1 MRTRPSTSPRQ
12 HLHRGTVSAV
22 AFWFD
27 PVLLSEDEAR
37 RRVMSLWAPGACVL
51 WVAEGYLLRLPVSRR
66 CDAGTSPGLAL
77 TLERGVLVSA
87 PLSSAEWER
96 VEARPGSLV
105 LVRGGQA
112 WVYPVT
118 GALPVDVSSWLDVSA
133 WTVVPTRGLG
143 APPAPVVSAVEPK
156 APLTRAFFGS
166 AVPELS
172 TEAKEVLA
180 RMQGRVVEAPVVV
193 KPLGWRE
200 RLRAALGRGG
210 ATARGGL
217 LSRLRAALGPGDAAR
232 PDGLSRRREGDGS
245 ASGAGTRPG
254 VLSRL
259 RAAFGRGKDSGS
271 GEGTGPGMLSRLR
284 AAFGRGEDSRSGE
297 GTGPGMLS
305 RLRAAFGRGAASE
318 GSRPGGLSR
327 LRALFGRGEGAR
339 PGSTSSAPAAGREA
353 STGWWSRLRAAF
365 GAGAGGAEARDPSA
379 LARASGESTGSWLG
393 RFAAWLGRGVT
404 SSEGSHRDALSTS
417 RNPSW
422 LGRWLSSLF
431 SSVEDAQPSGT
442 STGARAEAPGPPPTP
457 PGPGLLSRLS
467 RWLTHQSPLSHL
479 LLRRKADYLRRLF
492 EMFEDGDLQSALR
505 HAVPLG
511 AGAPDANTR
520 EALGLPGPREK
531 LTLQLG
537 PRGPATTFAGGEDLY
552 EALRQRYRAAFQ
564 RFEREGR
571 IDEAVFVLSELLG
584 AHAEAVAF
592 LEKHGRFQLAAEL
605 AEGRALDPTIV
616 VRQWFLAKDPQR
628 AVAIARRSG
637 CFAHVVVRLE
647 RTHPEEARALRLL
660 WAQERAD
667 AGHWAMAVH
676 VIWPVVEQREL
687 AREWLERGVEVG
699 GGIGAHL
706 LARWACALPDGLS
719 STHARVAALLDDE
732 TPQGAQERLTFAE
745 ALSQESVSA
754 ARATLLQPTV
764 RALLKDRAAGRA
776 HVTVELLERL
786 LKELLDGALRADLPT
801 LPTQRLAAWG
811 SDPSLPPVVASAS
824 LADAGP
830 HLIHDAVVLSGGRVL
845 LALGEAGAV
854 LLNPEGRRLAHL
866 DVPAFSLVAS
876 LHADRVLALAPRG
889 ELHRVS
895 RVDVMSRK
903 ATHWC
908 DLAMES
914 WAPTYDGGSWF
925 VVSGH
930 TVMML
935 DAQAPDARALWRV
948 AEVPGTVRSLAV
960 DDSWLSFTTSH
971 LERWTYELHNGPTL
985 RARGPLVSGQAEQV
999 LGLRSCALT
1008 PDGEARAAVLRV
1020 DDGGPLFRRVDWL
1033 WLPPTIPRQATP
1045 WVSDA
1050 ELGEPVHQVLTPTW
1064 RAEVVRCLEGWD
1076 ARLLDARGV
1085 LRARL
1090 TLTFEGDTPPRVRL
1104 GHSTLLVYDVH
1115 GRVLCLDLVHGTV
1128 RHVIAT

>member
-1 MRTRPSTSPRQ
+1 MRPSPSPRQ

-37 RRVMSLWAPGACVL
+37 RRVMSLWAPGASVL
-51 WVAEGYLLRLPVSRR
+51 WVANGYLLRLPVARR

-105 LVRGGQA
+105 LVRGGRA
-112 WVYPVT
+112 CVHPVT
-118 GALPVDVSSWLDVSA
+118 GALPVDVASWLDVSA
-133 WTVVPTRGLG
+133 WTAVPTRGLG
-143 APPAPVVSAVEPK
+143 APPAPVVSVVEPK

-180 RMQGRVVEAPVVV
+180 RMQGRVAEAPATV
-193 KPLGWRE
+193 KPVGWRE
-200 RLRAALGRGG
+200 RLRAAFGRGG
-210 ATARGGL
+210 AMARGGL
-217 LSRLRAALGPGDAAR
+217 LSRLRAALGPGDEAR
-232 PDGLSRRREGDGS
+232 PGGLSRRGSDGS
-245 ASGAGTRPG
+245 GTRPG

-259 RAAFGRGKDSGS
+259 RAAFGRG
-271 GEGTGPGMLSRLR
+271 
-284 AAFGRGEDSRSGE
+284 
-297 GTGPGMLS
+297 
-305 RLRAAFGRGAASE
+305 
-318 GSRPGGLSR
+318 
-327 LRALFGRGEGAR
+327 EGAR
-339 PGSTSSAPAAGREA
+339 PGSRSSSSAARREGSA
-353 STGWWSRLRAAF
+353 GWWSRLRAAF
-365 GAGAGGAEARDPSA
+365 GGGADGAQARDSA
-379 LARASGESTGSWLG
+379 PRARSSGGSTDGWLG
-393 RFAAWLGRGVT
+393 RFTAWLGSGGTT
-404 SSEGSHRDALSTS
+404 SDGALTS
-417 RNPSW
+417 GKPSW

-431 SSVEDAQPSGT
+431 STVEDAQPSGT
-442 STGARAEAPGPPPTP
+442 RAQAPGPRPAPPS
-457 PGPGLLSRLS
+457 PGVFSRLS
-467 RWLTHQSPLSHL
+467 QWLIHQSPLSQL
-479 LLRRKADYLRRLF
+479 LLRRKAEYLRRLF
-492 EMFEDGDLQSALR
+492 EMFEDGDLREALR

-511 AGAPDANTR
+511 GGAPDANTR

-584 AHAEAVAF
+584 AHLEAVAF

-605 AEGRALDPTIV
+605 AEGRALGPGLV

-637 CFAHVVVRLE
+637 CFADAVLRLE

-660 WAQERAD
+660 WAQDHAD
-667 AGHWAMAVH
+667 AGNWSQAVQ
-676 VIWPVVEQREL
+676 VIWPVVEKREL
-687 AREWLERGVEVG
+687 ARGWLERGVEVG
-699 GGIGAHL
+699 GPTGSRL
-706 LARWACALPDGLS
+706 LARWACAFPDGLS
-719 STHARVAALLDDE
+719 STRARVSALLDDE
-732 TPQGAQERLTFAE
+732 TPQGGLERLAFAE

-754 ARATLLQPTV
+754 MRATLLQPTV

-776 HVTVELLERL
+776 HVTVDLLERL

-801 LPTQRLAAWG
+801 LPAQRLPAWG
-811 SDPSLPPVVASAS
+811 SDPKQPPVVASAS
-824 LADAGP
+824 LADAGT
-830 HLIHDAVVLSGGRVL
+830 HFVHDAVALAGGRVL

-854 LLNPEGRRLAHL
+854 LLNAEGRRLAHL

-889 ELHRVS
+889 ELYRVS
-895 RVDVMSRK
+895 RVDVMART

-948 AEVPGTVRSLAV
+948 AEVPGTVRSLAA
-960 DDSWLSFTTSH
+960 DDAWLSFATSH
-971 LERWTYELHNGPTL
+971 LERWTYELRNGPTL
-985 RARGPLVSGQAEQV
+985 RARGPLVSGPAEEV

-1008 PDGEARAAVLRV
+1008 PDGEARAAVLMV
-1020 DDGGPLFRRVDWL
+1020 DEGPLFRRVDWL
-1033 WLPPTIPRQATP
+1033 WLPPNIPRQATP
-1045 WVSDA
+1045 WVSEA
-1050 ELGEPVHQVLTPTW
+1050 GLGEPVHQVLTSTW
-1064 RAEVVRCLEGWD
+1064 RAEVVRCEEGWD

-1104 GHSTLLVYDVH
+1104 GGSTLLVYDVH
-1115 GRVLCLDLVHGTV
+1115 GRVLCLDLEHGAV
-1128 RHVIAT
+1128 RHVVAA

>member
-1 MRTRPSTSPRQ
+1 MRPSPSPRQ

-51 WVAEGYLLRLPVSRR
+51 WVAHGYLLRLPVARR

-87 PLSSAEWER
+87 PLSAVEWER

-112 WVYPVT
+112 RVHPVT
-118 GALPVDVSSWLDVSA
+118 GAPPVDVSAWLDVSA

-143 APPAPVVSAVEPK
+143 APPAPVVSVVEPK

-172 TEAKEVLA
+172 TEAKEVMA
-180 RMQGRVVEAPVVV
+180 RMQGRVVEAPVTVRPV
-193 KPLGWRE
+193 GWRE
-200 RLRAALGRGG
+200 RLRAAFGQGG
-210 ATARGGL
+210 ATPRGGL
-217 LSRLRAALGPGDAAR
+217 LSRLRAALGPGEGAS
-232 PDGLSRRREGDGS
+232 PRRRGADGS
-245 ASGAGTRPG
+245 APGDGARPGVLARLRAAFGRGEDSKSGEGKRPGILSRLSAAFGRGAASEGSRPG

-259 RAAFGRGKDSGS
+259 RAAFGRGG
-271 GEGTGPGMLSRLR
+271 
-284 AAFGRGEDSRSGE
+284 
-297 GTGPGMLS
+297 
-305 RLRAAFGRGAASE
+305 
-318 GSRPGGLSR
+318 
-327 LRALFGRGEGAR
+327 GAR
-339 PGSTSSAPAAGREA
+339 PGSMSNSSAAGREA
-353 STGWWSRLRAAF
+353 PAGWWSRLRAAF
-365 GAGAGGAEARDPSA
+365 GGGDGGAETQDPAAMARS
-379 LARASGESTGSWLG
+379 SGASTGGWLG
-393 RFAAWLGRGVT
+393 RFAAWLGSGVT
-404 SSEGSHRDALSTS
+404 AGEGARRDALATHG
-417 RNPSW
+417 NPSW

-431 SSVEDAQPSGT
+431 STVEDAQPSG
-442 STGARAEAPGPPPTP
+442 ARAQAPGPRPAPPS
-457 PGPGLLSRLS
+457 PGVFSRLS
-467 RWLTHQSPLSHL
+467 RWLIHQSPLSHL
-479 LLRRKADYLRRLF
+479 LLRRKAEYLRRLF
-492 EMFEDGDLQSALR
+492 EMFEDGDLKEALR

-511 AGAPDANTR
+511 GGAPDANTR

-537 PRGPATTFAGGEDLY
+537 PRGPAATFAGGEDLY

-584 AHAEAVAF
+584 AHLEAVAF

-605 AEGRALDPTIV
+605 AEGRALGPGLV
-616 VRQWFLAKDPQR
+616 VRQWFLAKDPRR

-637 CFAHVVVRLE
+637 CFADAVLRLE

-660 WAQERAD
+660 WAQDHAD
-667 AGHWAMAVH
+667 AGNWSQAVQ
-676 VIWPVVEQREL
+676 VIWPVVEKREL

-699 GGIGAHL
+699 GVTGARL
-706 LARWACALPDGLS
+706 LARWACALPEGLS
-719 STHARVAALLDDE
+719 STRARASSLLDDE
-732 TPQGAQERLTFAE
+732 TPQGGLERLAFAE

-754 ARATLLQPTV
+754 TRATLLQSTV
-764 RALLKDRAAGRA
+764 RALLKDRATGRA
-776 HVTVELLERL
+776 HVTVDFLERL
-786 LKELLDGALRADLPT
+786 LKELPDGALRADLPT
-801 LPTQRLAAWG
+801 LPVQTLPAWG
-811 SDPSLPPVVASAS
+811 SDPKLPPVVAAAS
-824 LADAGP
+824 LADAGT
-830 HLIHDAVVLSGGRVL
+830 HFVHDAAALSGGRVL
-845 LALGEAGAV
+845 LALGEAGAM
-854 LLNPEGRRLAHL
+854 LLDAEGRRLAHL

-876 LHADRVLALAPRG
+876 LHQDRVLALAPRG

-895 RVDVMSRK
+895 RIDVMARK

-948 AEVPGTVRSLAV
+948 ADVPGTVRSLAV

-971 LERWTYELHNGPTL
+971 LERWTYELRNGPTL
-985 RARGPLVSGQAEQV
+985 RARGPLVSGPAEAV

-1008 PDGEARAAVLRV
+1008 PDGEARAAVLMV
-1020 DDGGPLFRRVDWL
+1020 GEDPLFRRVDWL
-1033 WLPPTIPRQATP
+1033 WLPPNIPRQATP

-1064 RAEVVRCLEGWD
+1064 RAEVVRCVEGWD
-1076 ARLLDARGV
+1076 ARLLDARGL

-1104 GHSTLLVYDVH
+1104 SASTLLVYDVH
-1115 GRVLCLDLVHGTV
+1115 GRVLRLDLAHGTV
-1128 RHVIAT
+1128 RHVVAA

>member
-1 MRTRPSTSPRQ
+1 MRPSPSPRQ

-27 PVLLSEDEAR
+27 PVLLSEAEAR
-37 RRVMSLWAPGACVL
+37 RRVMSLWAPGASVL
-51 WVAEGYLLRLPVSRR
+51 WAAEGYLLRLPVARR

-87 PLSSAEWER
+87 PLSSVEWER

-105 LVRGGQA
+105 LVRGGRTC
-112 WVYPVT
+112 VYPVT

-143 APPAPVVSAVEPK
+143 APPAPVASAVEPK
-156 APLTRAFFGS
+156 APLTRAFFG
-166 AVPELS
+166 ATVPELS

-193 KPLGWRE
+193 KPPGWRE
-200 RLRAALGRGG
+200 RLRAAFGRSGASGVG
-210 ATARGGL
+210 ATAQGGL
-217 LSRLRAALGPGDAAR
+217 LSRLRAALGPGEGA
-232 PDGLSRRREGDGS
+232 LSRRRGVDGS
-245 ASGAGTRPG
+245 APGAGTRSG

-259 RAAFGRGKDSGS
+259 RAS
-271 GEGTGPGMLSRLR
+271 
-284 AAFGRGEDSRSGE
+284 
-297 GTGPGMLS
+297 
-305 RLRAAFGRGAASE
+305 FGRGAAS
-318 GSRPGGLSR
+318 
-327 LRALFGRGEGAR
+327 GEGAR
-339 PGSTSSAPAAGREA
+339 SGPISSASAARREA
-353 STGWWSRLRAAF
+353 SAGWWSRLRAAF
-365 GAGAGGAEARDPSA
+365 GSRGSGGAGGAAARESAA
-379 LARASGESTGSWLG
+379 LARSSGGSTGRWLG
-393 RFAAWLGRGVT
+393 RFAAWLGSGVT
-404 SSEGSHRDALSTS
+404 SSEGAHRDALTS
-417 RNPSW
+417 AKPSW

-431 SSVEDAQPSGT
+431 STVEDAQPSGAG
-442 STGARAEAPGPPPTP
+442 TGARAQAPGPRPEPPS
-457 PGPGLLSRLS
+457 PGVLSRLS
-467 RWLTHQSPLSHL
+467 RWLIHQSPLSHL
-479 LLRRKADYLRRLF
+479 LLRRKAEYLRRLF
-492 EMFEDGDLQSALR
+492 EMFEDGDLQEALR

-511 AGAPDANTR
+511 AGAPDTNTR

-552 EALRQRYRAAFQ
+552 EALRQRYRTAFQ

-584 AHAEAVAF
+584 AHLEAVAF

-605 AEGRALDPTIV
+605 AEGRALGPGLV

-637 CFAHVVVRLE
+637 CFSDAVLRLE

-660 WAQERAD
+660 WAQDHAA
-667 AGHWAMAVH
+667 AGNWSQAVQ
-676 VIWPVVEQREL
+676 VIWPVVEKREL

-699 GGIGAHL
+699 GPTGARL
-706 LARWACALPDGLS
+706 LARWACALPEGLS
-719 STHARVAALLDDE
+719 STRARVVSLLDDE
-732 TPQGAQERLTFAE
+732 TPQGGLERLTFAE
-745 ALSQESVSA
+745 ALSQESASA
-754 ARATLLQPTV
+754 TRATLLLPTV

-776 HVTVELLERL
+776 HVSADLLDRL
-786 LKELLDGALRADLPT
+786 VKELLDGALRADLPT
-801 LPTQRLAAWG
+801 MPAQTLVAWG
-811 SDPSLPPVVASAS
+811 SDPNLPPVVASAS

-830 HLIHDAVVLSGGRVL
+830 HSIHDAVALSGGRVL

-854 LLNPEGRRLAHL
+854 LLNAEGRRLAHL

-876 LHADRVLALAPRG
+876 LHGDRVLALAPRG
-889 ELHRVS
+889 ELYRVS
-895 RVDVMSRK
+895 RVDVMARR

-948 AEVPGTVRSLAV
+948 AEVPGTVRSLAA
-960 DDSWLSFTTSH
+960 DESWLSFTTSH
-971 LERWTYELHNGPTL
+971 LERWTYELYNGPTL
-985 RARGPLVSGQAEQV
+985 RARGPLVSGQAEEV

-1008 PDGEARAAVLRV
+1008 PDGEARAAVLMV
-1020 DDGGPLFRRVDWL
+1020 DEGPLFRRVDWL
-1033 WLPPTIPRQATP
+1033 WLPPNIPRQATP
-1045 WVSDA
+1045 WVRDD
-1050 ELGEPVHQVLTPTW
+1050 EFGEPVHLVLSSTW
-1064 RAEVVRCLEGWD
+1064 RAEVVRCVEGWD
-1076 ARLLDARGV
+1076 ARLLDTRGV

-1104 GHSTLLVYDVH
+1104 GGSSLLVYDVH
-1115 GRVLCLDLVHGTV
+1115 GRVLCLDLKHGTV
-1128 RHVIAT
+1128 RHVVAA